1 MNLSNIKKIADILAA
16 AGVLISLLYLGIQ
29 VADNNKFL
37 RSQAHYN
44 ALELNINPMVAVIS
58 DDELAELLVSC
69 DRGLADLTEGQ
80 IRQCDFYYFVL
91 FNTWEY
97 IYYQNI
103 DEALPEAFWEGAD
116 AYYSNELEN
125 TQGFRIFWEKYESAF
140 AKPFKSHVL
149 RFSIFDY
156 FVKV

>member
-1 MNLSNIKKIADILAA
+1 MLKRLDDMINFQNCVDRLKTMNLSNIKKIADILAA
-16 AGVLISLLYLGIQ
+16 VGVLISLLYLGIQ

-69 DRGLADLTEGQ
+69 DRGIANLTEGQ

-97 IYYQNI
+97 IYYQNR
-103 DEALPEAFWEGAD
+103 LKMR
-116 AYYSNELEN
+116 
-125 TQGFRIFWEKYESAF
+125 Q
-140 AKPFKSHVL
+140 
-149 RFSIFDY
+149 
-156 FVKV
+156 

>member
-58 DDELAELLVSC
+58 DDE
-69 DRGLADLTEGQ
+69 
-80 IRQCDFYYFVL
+80 
-91 FNTWEY
+91 
-97 IYYQNI
+97 
-103 DEALPEAFWEGAD
+103 ALPEAFWEGAD

-125 TQGFRIFWEKYESAF
+125 TQGFGLFWEKYESAF
-140 AKPFKSHVL
+140 AEPFKSHVL
-149 RFSIFDY
+149 EIF
-156 FVKV
+156 